1 MSEFKLVI
9 SYGWRLVSRQWRRFV
24 LPFLSLFIT
33 AVVVMLILLLTNS
46 SSLLLSNQ
54 ARELT
59 GGDVV
64 IESNSNINTTEFWQK
79 AKLEPLQVANQ
90 LSFSGTLQS
99 VDSVAP
105 FSVQVVDQNYP
116 LYGEVKLKTGKFSVA
131 NEADIFLD
139 QAGATKLNVAVGD
152 EVYFGTKNFK
162 VAGIIE
168 VEPTS
173 LFGGFRF
180 LPRAIM
186 SREGIAASG
195 IDIGL
200 LRVEYIYAA
209 KFEKLTKQQIT
220 SIKAAEETYGQELD
234 VDVAGV
240 DRTGLQRGL
249 QIVTDF
255 LVVAVLITSVLAAVN
270 VYSSTLYLV
279 TVERKSLA
287 ILLALG
293 MRKRLLTIILG
304 YALFCVV
311 VSAGVIGIIFGS
323 FIFSLIGKFITASY
337 AISLPAPLYVL
348 DSLLC
353 LFLMLTIAISSFAPA
368 VKKSLALNPKQ
379 ILIGG
384 DDSLGENL
392 PFRNLSIITG
402 FTLLPLVLLAV
413 ILLESVVNGV
423 LVVGAIT
430 ISYVAVALVFVV
442 ILALLYRNRN
452 KFNFFI
458 RSIISQKKADG
469 LFGVVSF
476 TSLFIA
482 LAALGTLTLLQVSL
496 ERYLTEDLSRT
507 IPTTYVLDIQASQK
521 EAVLNAYPD
530 LQLFANIQA
539 RIIAIDDL
547 YIQDELALDNPDVDR
562 ELGREFNLTSGDEIL
577 AKETVIAGA
586 TGPVGKGE
594 ISVDAEFADRAG
606 IKLGSRLVFSVQGF
620 AIEGVVTSLRE
631 TDTRSG
637 LPFFYFILSPEDI
650 GMFPSVYFG
659 YSYYEVERQKEL
671 SRYLA
676 TEMPNVSLLET
687 QSIGPIIVKLIGTL
701 MVLVY
706 IIALPPL
713 LIATLLITTLVVSS
727 YGARRRE
734 GARLRAIGATR
745 KQVLLNYLGE
755 TVSLTLV
762 ASVLSYLFSLII
774 AYAISNYFLGIES
787 LVLFDVDLV
796 IGLAVIIILV
806 GLVGLYLFKTD
817 TMPLRELLSYE
828 STN

>member
-1 MSEFKLVI
+1 MSEFNLVI
-9 SYGWRLVSRQWRRFV
+9 KYGWRLVSRQWRRFV

-33 AVVVMLILLLTNS
+33 AVVVMLILLLTNA

-64 IESNSNINTTEFWQK
+64 VESNQAFNIVEFWQK
-79 AKLEPLQVANQ
+79 AEIEPLLEANQ

-99 VDSVAP
+99 ANSVAP

-116 LYGEVKLKTGKFSVA
+116 LYGEVKLKSGEFSVS

-139 QAGATKLNVAVGD
+139 QAGATKLAVVVGD
-152 EVYFGTKNFK
+152 SVTFGSKSYT

-168 VEPTS
+168 TEPTS
-173 LFGGFRF
+173 LFGGFSF

-186 SREGIAASG
+186 SRDGFSASG
-195 IDIGL
+195 IDSSL

-209 KFEKLTKQQIT
+209 KFDKLTKQQIT
-220 SIKAAEETYGQELD
+220 SIKEAEETYGRDLD

-255 LVVAVLITSVLAAVN
+255 LVVAVLITAVLAAVN

-293 MRKRLLTIILG
+293 MRKRLLTVILG
-304 YALFCVV
+304 YALLCVV
-311 VSAGVIGIIFGS
+311 ISAGLMGIFTGS
-323 FIFSLIGKFITASY
+323 LVFFLIGDFINASY
-337 AISLPAPLYVL
+337 SISLPTPGFLL
-348 DSLLC
+348 DGLLS
-353 LFLMLTIAISSFAPA
+353 LFLMLTIAISSFVPA
-368 VKKSLALNPKQ
+368 VRKSLALNPKQ

-384 DDSLGENL
+384 DESLGENL

-402 FTLLPLVLLAV
+402 FTLLPLVVLAV
-413 ILLESVVNGV
+413 FLLESITDGV
-423 LVVGAIT
+423 LVIGAIAV
-430 ISYVAVALVFVV
+430 SYVAVALVFVA
-442 ILALLYRNRN
+442 ILTLLYRKRQI
-452 KFNFFI
+452 FNFYI

-469 LFGVVSF
+469 LFGIVSF

-507 IPTTYVLDIQASQK
+507 VPTTYVLDIQSSQI
-521 EAVLNAYPD
+521 ETVTSAYPD

-539 RIIAIDDL
+539 RIIAIDEL
-547 YIQDELALDNPDVDR
+547 YIQDELALDNSEVDR
-562 ELGREFNLTSGDEIL
+562 ELGREFSLTSRNDL
-577 AKETVIAGA
+577 LSSETIV
-586 TGPVGKGE
+586 VGTWGEGRKGE
-594 ISVDAEFADRAG
+594 VSVDAEFADRAN
-606 IKLGSRLVFSVQGF
+606 IKLGSKLVFSVQGF
-620 AIEGVVTSLRE
+620 AVEGVVTSLRE
-631 TDTRSG
+631 TDSRSG
-637 LPFFYFILSPEDI
+637 LPFFYFVLSPEDI
-650 GMFPSVYFG
+650 GMFPSAYFG
-659 YSYYEVERQKEL
+659 YSYYEVDKQREL
-671 SRYLA
+671 GRFLA

-687 QSIGPIIVKLIGTL
+687 QSIGPIIVKLVGTL

-734 GARLRAIGATR
+734 GARMRAIGATK
-745 KQVLLNYLGE
+745 KQVLINYLGE

-787 LVLFDVDLV
+787 VVLFDADLA
-796 IGLAVIIILV
+796 IGLGLIIVLV

-817 TMPLRELLSYE
+817 TMALRELLSYE
-828 STN
+828 SSN

>member
-1 MSEFKLVI
+1 MSEFKLVLK
-9 SYGWRLVSRQWRRFV
+9 YGWRLVSRQWRRFV

-33 AVVVMLILLLTNS
+33 AVVVMLILLLTNA

-64 IESNSNINTTEFWQK
+64 VESNTKVDIDEFWQK
-79 AKLEPLQVANQ
+79 ALVEPKQMANQ

-99 VDSVAP
+99 KDSVAP

-116 LYGEVKLKTGKFSVA
+116 LYGEVRLKSDKFSVA
-131 NEADIFLD
+131 NQADIFLD
-139 QAGATKLNVAVGD
+139 QAGATKLNVSVGD
-152 EVYFGTKNFK
+152 EILFGTKSFR

-186 SREGIAASG
+186 STDGFNASG
-195 IDIGL
+195 IDSAL

-209 KFEKLTKQQIT
+209 KFDKLSKEQIAG
-220 SIKAAEETYGQELD
+220 IKSAEETYGRDLD

-304 YALFCVV
+304 YALLCVV
-311 VSAGVIGIIFGS
+311 VSAGVMGILAGS
-323 FIFSLIGKFITASY
+323 IVFSLVGNYINASY
-337 AISLPAPLYVL
+337 AISLPTPGFVL
-348 DSLLC
+348 DGLLC
-353 LFLMLTIAISSFAPA
+353 LFLMLTIAVSSFTPA
-368 VKKSLALNPKQ
+368 VRKSLALNPKQ

-384 DDSLGENL
+384 DEALGENL

-402 FTLLPLVLLAV
+402 FTLLPLVVLAV
-413 ILLESVVNGV
+413 FLLESLVDGV
-423 LVVGAIT
+423 LVIGAIT
-430 ISYVAVALVFVV
+430 ISYVVVALVFVAM
-442 ILALLYRNRN
+442 LALLYKKRQT
-452 KFNFFI
+452 FNFFI

-482 LAALGTLTLLQVSL
+482 LAALGTLTLIQVSL
-496 ERYLTEDLSRT
+496 ERYLTQDLART
-507 IPTTYVLDIQASQK
+507 VPTTYVLDIQASQK
-521 EAVLNAYPD
+521 EAVSSAYPD

-547 YIQDELALDNPDVDR
+547 YIQDELARDNPAVDR
-562 ELGREFNLTSGDEIL
+562 ELGREFNLTSRNEL
-577 AKETVIAGA
+577 LSSETIVSGVWSE
-586 TGPVGKGE
+586 GRSGE
-594 ISVDAEFADRAG
+594 ISVDTEFANRAN
-606 IKLGSRLVFSVQGF
+606 IKLGSKLVFSVQGF
-620 AIEGVVTSLRE
+620 AIGGVVTSLRE
-631 TDTRSG
+631 TDSRSG
-637 LPFFYFILSPEDI
+637 LPFFYFVLSPEDI

-659 YSYYEVERQKEL
+659 YSYYEAERQQEL
-671 SRYLA
+671 SRFLA

-755 TVSLTLV
+755 TISLTLV
-762 ASVLSYLFSLII
+762 ASVLSYLFSLGI

-787 LVLFDVDLV
+787 VVIFDADLAF
-796 IGLAVIIILV
+796 GLALIIVLV

-828 STN
+828 SSN